1 MRQVPASL
9 PRRAPPARRLRRS
22 RVPPPGARGTKESE
36 GTFLKQTTNYQL
48 PSWDSEDRI
57 LRTDFNDLTEKV
69 DTALKAN
76 ANAVSSEAS
85 TRASAV
91 SSLTTKISQR
101 GNCKAEIKTYTGTGL
116 HGSAN
121 PCSQTFSK
129 KPMAIFITGNG
140 YLGICLR
147 SGNTMWIHYSKDVNT
162 GTVTWSGDG
171 RTVSW
176 YSGGA
181 DIQMNVSG
189 VTYTVIALLNC
200 DE

>member
-36 GTFLKQTTNYQL
+36 GKFLKQTTNYQL
-48 PSWDSEDRI
+48 NQWDPEDRI
-57 LRTDFNDLTEKV
+57 LRTDFNSDNAKV
-69 DTALKAN
+69 DAALKAN
-76 ANAVSSEAS
+76 ADAISSESS

-91 SSLTTKISQR
+91 SSLNTQISQR
-101 GNCKAEIKTYTGTGL
+101 NCKAEIRTYTGNG
-116 HGSAN
+116 GSGSSKA
-121 PCSQTFSK
+121 CSQTFSK

-147 SGNTMWIHYSKDVNT
+147 SGNTMWILYGKDANT

-181 DIQMNVSG
+181 DIQMNASG
-189 VTYTVIALLNC
+189 VTYTLVALLNC